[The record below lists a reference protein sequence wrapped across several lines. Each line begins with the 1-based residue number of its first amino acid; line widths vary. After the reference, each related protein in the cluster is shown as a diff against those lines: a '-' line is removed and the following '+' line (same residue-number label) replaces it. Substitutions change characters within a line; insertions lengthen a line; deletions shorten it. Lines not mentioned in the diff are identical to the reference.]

1 MSPLANGPGASGS
14 RNGFSY
20 QQLESDPGVYVVT
33 FSDNG
38 EQVLVSDSFL
48 TLTVQRNMPEDI
60 QGMALRSYPG
70 MVQQHFDQMMET
82 TFPEQTQAEAA
93 PFEAVESTV
102 EDGTRIR
109 VDQDPLASPY
119 VRVTVSDP
127 NGQEDSFSVS
137 RQYVAGVLSQEHA
150 SGQLL
155 LQAVTSF
162 PFRLPEEIRPAF
174 SELSRE
180 QLTDAVLRIPALQRQ
195 EVVRM
200 PRFYRE
206 RADEVLKDL
215 GDAVPHS
222 ARSRKPA
229 GDEADPE
236 FVSQPARAGRSAAPI
251 VRRPTEAD
259 PARTPPET
267 PRGTRRPAR
276 SWRGLAVGLAAVAA
290 ALGWFVMRRKS

>member
-1 MSPLANGPGASGS
+1 MSPSAADPGASGS

-48 TLTVQRNMPEDI
+48 TLTVQRNMSEDI
-60 QGMALRSYPG
+60 QGMALRSYPV

-82 TFPEQTQAEAA
+82 TFPEQTQTEAA

-109 VDQDPLASPY
+109 VDQDQLASPY
-119 VRVTVSDP
+119 VRITVRDP

-137 RQYVAGVLSQEHA
+137 RQYVTGVLGQENA

-155 LQAVTSF
+155 LTAVTSF
-162 PFRLPEEIRPAF
+162 PFRLPEEVRSAF
-174 SELSRE
+174 TAMSRE
-180 QLTDAVLRIPALQRQ
+180 QLTEAVLQIPALQRQ
-195 EVVRM
+195 EIVRM

-206 RADEVLKDL
+206 KADEVLKDFSN
-215 GDAVPHS
+215 AVPHK
-222 ARSRKPA
+222 ARSRKPI
-229 GDEADPE
+229 GEADPAL
-236 FVSQPARAGRSAAPI
+236 VSRPARAGRSAAPI
-251 VRRPTEAD
+251 VRRPSKTE
-259 PARTPPET
+259 PARKPPVT
-267 PRGTRRPAR
+267 TRDARRPVR
-276 SWRGLAVGLAAVAA
+276 PWRVFAVGLAAVAV
-290 ALGWFVMRRKS
+290 ALGWFFMRRKS